1 MRLKDKIRIAAR
13 LAARQCLKLFW
24 VFPVNRKK
32 ILFESFDGE
41 AYSCN
46 PKYLSE
52 YLEQNRPGEYEL
64 VWAFNHPE
72 GFSALPGEHR
82 LRVVRKRS
90 LRWYHDYLTACVRVT
105 NVTTQL
111 VFVPKRKR
119 QMVLNTWHAGGAY
132 KRTGIVSEYV
142 QGNDDFE
149 KWRRRSQAGNIDLFL
164 SSSPVFTE
172 TNIRAAY
179 RYTGRVLPSGL
190 PRNDLF
196 FDPDRVRRC
205 AAEQREALGISGF
218 VVLYA
223 PTYRGNMD
231 HTDEVPPFPF
241 AAVAA
246 AVHERYGLAPTVL
259 VRAHYFDKHVLRAAD
274 SDPDAPLR
282 ILDASRA
289 PDMQALLCAADLLI
303 TDYSSCIWDYAL
315 LGRPCL
321 LYVPDLERYES
332 SDRGFFTPIDEWPGL
347 VCRDEA
353 ALCAAIRTLDEE
365 ACRRKA
371 EQHLLNFQSYEK
383 GRACE
388 MTLHAIEDFIKTG
401 EV

>member
-1 MRLKDKIRIAAR
+1 MRIKDRMQIAVRLIAR
-13 LAARQCLKLFW
+13 RCLKLFW
-24 VFPVNRKK
+24 VFPINKKK
-32 ILFESFDGE
+32 ILFESYDGE
-41 AYSCN
+41 AYSCS

-52 YLEQNRPGEYEL
+52 YLEKKRPGEYEQ

-72 GFSALPGEHR
+72 RFSALPEEHR
-82 LRVVRKRS
+82 LRIVGKRTI
-90 LRWYHDYLTACVRVT
+90 RWYYDYLTACVRIT

-111 VFVPKRKR
+111 SYIPKRKK

-132 KRTGIVSEYV
+132 KRTGIISEYV
-142 QGNDDFE
+142 QGKNEFE

-172 TNIRAAY
+172 TNIRAGY

-196 FDPDRVRRC
+196 FDSDRVFRC
-205 AAEQREALGISGF
+205 AEKQRKALGISGF

-259 VRAHYFDKHVLRAAD
+259 VRAHYFDKHVLQTAD
-274 SDPDAPLR
+274 SDPNAPLR
-282 ILDASRA
+282 ILDVSQV
-289 PDMQALLCAADLLI
+289 PDMQELLCAADLLI

-321 LYVPDLERYES
+321 LYVPDLERYAS

-347 VCRDEA
+347 ICRDES
-353 ALCAAIRTLDEE
+353 ALCASIRTLDEE
-365 ACRRKA
+365 ACRRRAK
-371 EQHLLNFQSYEK
+371 QHLRKFQSYEQ

-388 MTLHAIEDFIKTG
+388 MTLQAIEDFIKTG
-401 EV
+401 ER